1 MSLKM
6 LDEKFARDQ
15 IFIQRNIF
23 SWNMIFFY
31 FLLFLRSV
39 KPMQYFKQH
48 GIFVILDEI
57 LHRFN
62 KAFILLVHEK

>member
-23 SWNMIFFY
+23 
-31 FLLFLRSV
+31 SV